1 MICKCKRLIAI
12 GTGIMMIM
20 ATVLTGC
27 GGKKNQT
34 VDGQNGNDKTN
45 QGQEKIKSYETRF
58 FTKGTNTD
66 ALGILICDP
75 TYGNKSS
82 VNAVMKVIYPNIAKD
97 LITSGQDQLTL
108 SNDLITFKDASSKS
122 PSISLKEGVSF
133 VHASLDTNLKS
144 NFENG
149 YTVIEK
155 EEDCAGWVLYT
166 TTSGYYRI
174 SYFVPDKYN
183 DNRLYEFQTYLGNKI
198 IEGAG
203 DTLKSSDPQSLEVCK
218 KIYDW
223 CKEHVTF
230 GIEQTGETF
239 NDFANTSVSHKF
251 EDAFGNDLG
260 DDYVM
265 ASDARVK
272 SIEENYSLNFP
283 IVSQATAYDFYTYK
297 EIKEDLNE
305 LHDLDTENYGLYISP
320 AFSVTSLNGT
330 KECDFKL
337 NGETYELIKYTDED
351 KYAAVRQLADNS
363 YIILYYG
370 LIRTKG
376 SNSLSGVL
384 DKDDVITGIK
394 MVFGSN

>member
-1 MICKCKRLIAI
+1 M
-12 GTGIMMIM
+12 
-20 ATVLTGC
+20 
-27 GGKKNQT
+27 
-34 VDGQNGNDKTN
+34 
-45 QGQEKIKSYETRF
+45 
-58 FTKGTNTD
+58 
-66 ALGILICDP
+66 
-75 TYGNKSS
+75 
-82 VNAVMKVIYPNIAKD
+82 
-97 LITSGQDQLTL
+97 
-108 SNDLITFKDASSKS
+108 
-122 PSISLKEGVSF
+122 
-133 VHASLDTNLKS
+133 KS

-305 LHDLDTENYGLYISP
+305 LHDLDTENYGLYILP